1 MLQQCMCKKGKC
13 ESQRCSCRKDGRRCN
28 RSKCRCHLD
37 QCQNLGETDE
47 QMDDEED
54 EESESVAPAGEL
66 ASTSAESVSSSSSG
80 VQFQCPEE
88 TFDPERH
95 NEIYHNSRPFVLR
108 EYSRKIR
115 KCHGCSSDI
124 VCRRDPEPKFVIS
137 HEEQREYWAGRGRKK
152 VSLGKAHYHCSAS
165 CIAPHHP
172 YFKPSK
178 VASTPSVARKLTKD
192 DIRCLKLDGIDLSFL
207 RK

>member
-1 MLQQCMCKKGKC
+1 VCKGKC

-28 RSKCRCHLD
+28 RSKCRCRLD

-54 EESESVAPAGEL
+54 EAGEL
-66 ASTSAESVSSSSSG
+66 ASTSAESVISSSSG

-137 HEEQREYWAGRGRKK
+137 HEEQREYWAGRGQKK
-152 VSLGKAHYHCSAS
+152 VSLGKAYYHCSAS
-165 CIAPHHP
+165 CIAPTHP
-172 YFKPSK
+172 YFKPTK

-192 DIRCLKLDGIDLSFL
+192 DIRYLKRDGIDLSFL